1 MARDK
6 ISKVELTN
14 MCMIVDNKKQ
24 KLLVE
29 ERTRNDWPGLTFP
42 GGHVETGESVL
53 ESVVRE
59 IKEETGLTV
68 SNLILC
74 GIREWPSFEPGVR
87 YLSFL
92 YKTSDF
98 TGNLKSSDEGKVK
111 WLSISEIKAG
121 PMAMDFPELLE
132 EFLASP
138 GGNYYF
144 NKPNYRLDSKVKE
157 IADLE
162 LKKSIYLSLN
172 LDSAMN
178 VAASSLF
185 VYQENNTYLAY
196 LVLSQSSKVALEI
209 KLYQALSETLAKT
222 LIKAAINYAISNNYS
237 YLLTSVEANQLDLIA
252 LYETLGFKVIKTTA
266 TIVELILS
274 F

>member
-87 YLSFL
+87 YLSF
-92 YKTSDF
+92 Y
-98 TGNLKSSDEGKVK
+98 
-111 WLSISEIKAG
+111 
-121 PMAMDFPELLE
+121 
-132 EFLASP
+132 
-138 GGNYYF
+138 
-144 NKPNYRLDSKVKE
+144 
-157 IADLE
+157 
-162 LKKSIYLSLN
+162 
-172 LDSAMN
+172 
-178 VAASSLF
+178 
-185 VYQENNTYLAY
+185 
-196 LVLSQSSKVALEI
+196 I
-209 KLYQALSETLAKT
+209 KLQIL
-222 LIKAAINYAISNNYS
+222 
-237 YLLTSVEANQLDLIA
+237 Q
-252 LYETLGFKVIKTTA
+252 VI
-266 TIVELILS
+266 
-274 F
+274 